1 MATAKSAPARKTAGK
16 TTAKTKKAAV
26 AKKSAAKK
34 TVSSAAAKKATAKAK
49 APAAKPKA
57 ASKTKVVKKT
67 KKTEAKKTEAKKVV
81 TKKTKPAK
89 AAKSAAPVKAA
100 KSAKKTAP
108 TKPAV
113 AKPAVAKPTVA
124 KPAAAK
130 PAAAK
135 SVAPKAAPAKVA
147 APKAPAKA
155 KASEQHGYSIKDYVV
170 YPSHGVGQIT
180 AIEEHEIGD
189 LTLRVFVVVF
199 DKEKMTLRVPLDK
212 ASSSGMR
219 RLSSQQTMEQAIS
232 TLKGRARTRRV
243 MWSRRAQEYDAKLN
257 SGDPVSIA
265 EVVRDLHR
273 DEGQP
278 DQSYSERQMYEAALE
293 RLAREFAAVENTDTE
308 QAAEKLE
315 NVLRAA

>member
-1 MATAKSAPARKTAGK
+1 MATAKSAPARKLAGK
-16 TTAKTKKAAV
+16 SSAKTKKATT

-34 TVSSAAAKKATAKAK
+34 AVSTAAASKSKAK
-49 APAAKPKA
+49 APAAKPKTP
-57 ASKTKVVKKT
+57 SKPKVAEKAKKAVVKKAKPAT
-67 KKTEAKKTEAKKVV
+67 KAAAKPTAS
-81 TKKTKPAK
+81 AK
-89 AAKSAAPVKAA
+89 AAKSDKKPAPAKPATAKPATA
-100 KSAKKTAP
+100 KSA
-108 TKPAV
+108 
-113 AKPAVAKPTVA
+113 
-124 KPAAAK
+124 
-130 PAAAK
+130 
-135 SVAPKAAPAKVA
+135 APKAALAKDVA
-147 APKAPAKA
+147 AKAPAKV
-155 KASEQHGYSIKDYVV
+155 KSGEKHGYAIKDYVV

-212 ASSSGMR
+212 ASTSGMR

-293 RLAREFAAVENTDTE
+293 RLAREFAAVDNTDNE